1 MARMTKAQIAEKE
14 RHEKFKRRGQVWGS
28 VIAVSGLLVAII
40 ALLVGPAISDALTKP
55 SQEETT
61 RSLLSSLH
69 AGDTV
74 ASFTAALGEATSQ
87 RELEG
92 SPWTHSVFVKQRYAV
107 SATSDAEGQVV
118 VFSVLSCDPQ
128 LKLQF
133 TTNSQTVVLLNDQ
146 PLTAAET
153 FPGESPRADAP
164 DLNDRILHYQ
174 NGSTGQQVSQYLE
187 LTRDQERSGNNY
199 HLYAL
204 GVSGQ
209 CNDDNLPDLNF
220 SPYTGSVADAPSSIQ
235 EFRGNTDPNFYTD
248 IDTQY
253 DFRFDIDDQG
263 YGVFTD
269 FQTDPETVIA
279 GVPLSIHGG
288 EVPVDFGQ

>member
-1 MARMTKAQIAEKE
+1 MVRMTKAQLAEKE
-14 RHEKFKRRGQVWGS
+14 RREKSKRRGQMLAAAIGVGS
-28 VIAVSGLLVAII
+28 LLIGIVGV
-40 ALLVGPAISDALTKP
+40 LFGPAISDALTKP

-74 ASFTAALGEATSQ
+74 ASFTAALGEVTSQ

-128 LKLQF
+128 LKPQF

-146 PLTAAET
+146 SLALAET
-153 FPGESPRADAP
+153 FPVESPPADAP

-174 NGSTGQQVSQYLE
+174 NEGSGRQMSQFLE
-187 LTRDQERSGNNY
+187 LTRDGERSGNNY

-209 CNDDNLPDLNF
+209 CNGDSLPDLNF
-220 SPYTGSVADAPSSIQ
+220 SPHTGAVADAPSSVQ
-235 EFRGNTDPNFYTD
+235 EFRASNPPNFYTD

-253 DFRFDIDDQG
+253 DFHFEIDDQG

-288 EVPVDFGQ
+288 EVPVDFGK

>member
-1 MARMTKAQIAEKE
+1 MVRMTKAQLAEKE
-14 RHEKFKRRGQVWGS
+14 RREKAKRRNQVWGA
-28 VIAVSGLLVAII
+28 VIGGGSLLVGII

-55 SQEETT
+55 SQEATT
-61 RSLLSSLH
+61 RSLLSGLH
-69 AGDTV
+69 AGDTM
-74 ASFTAALGEATSQ
+74 ASFTDALGEATSQ
-87 RELEG
+87 RQLEG

-128 LKLQF
+128 LKPQF

-146 PLTAAET
+146 PLTLAET
-153 FPGESPRADAP
+153 FPVESPPADAP

-174 NGSTGQQVSQYLE
+174 NEGSGRQMSQFLE
-187 LTRDQERSGNNY
+187 LTRDGERSGNNY

-209 CNDDNLPDLNF
+209 CNGDSLSDLNF
-220 SPYTGSVADAPSSIQ
+220 SPYTGAVADAPSSVQ
-235 EFRGNTDPNFYTD
+235 EFRASNPPNFYTD

-253 DFRFDIDDQG
+253 DFHFEIDDQG

-288 EVPVDFGQ
+288 EVPVDFGK

>member
-1 MARMTKAQIAEKE
+1 
-14 RHEKFKRRGQVWGS
+14 
-28 VIAVSGLLVAII
+28 
-40 ALLVGPAISDALTKP
+40 
-55 SQEETT
+55 
-61 RSLLSSLH
+61 
-69 AGDTV
+69 V

-87 RELEG
+87 RELDG

-128 LKLQF
+128 LKPQF

-174 NGSTGQQVSQYLE
+174 NGGSGRQMSQYLE
-187 LTRDQERSGNNY
+187 LTRDGERSGNNY

-204 GVSGQ
+204 GVSGE
-209 CNDDNLPDLNF
+209 CNDDNLPDLNS
-220 SPYTGSVADAPSSIQ
+220 SPYRGSVSVAPSSVQ
-235 EFRGNTDPNFYTD
+235 EFRGTNAPNFYTD
-248 IDTQY
+248 IDTQF
-253 DFRFDIDDQG
+253 DFRFEIDDQG
-263 YGVFTD
+263 YGVLNRPGNRHRRSATQHPWRRGPRRLRQVD
-269 FQTDPETVIA
+269 A
-279 GVPLSIHGG
+279 VPFSTRRAKSSRDRCRELLFNWSW
-288 EVPVDFGQ
+288 